1 MYLAQKQ
8 MYSQHP
14 SYTNGSSQ
22 NVKKMI
28 ENFSYGLHQ
37 QIGKGFSSKVYKGQN
52 EVTGETVAIKV
63 IDKALLKTPLHHAL
77 LQSEIE
83 ALSTLDSQYIMK
95 LYKVFQTQNNTY
107 LITEFCE
114 NGDLGSKLTKIGKFP
129 EQQAQNVIF
138 GLVKAYKLLKQN
150 GIIHRDIK
158 PANVLLSSC
167 GTPKLADFGF
177 ATTPNSPPLLPNVN
191 VGSPLYMS
199 PQALKNNKYSDK
211 SDIWAIGVSAF
222 EIIFGQVPWQA
233 TSEKELAQK
242 MVSVQLTFPS
252 STKVSQ
258 ECKEFIKRCLVVN
271 EQERA
276 SIDELEK
283 HPWIRGPEL
292 AFQVNKQP
300 ALMKQKTLE
309 QPKEGKENSAKKLPG
324 DSIHRSGK
332 KHTTQITKPLGQQQ
346 KQTETSSFEIK
357 SNTSN
362 IEYTIMSQIN
372 FCKYLF
378 RVANLIENTNLFRTD
393 LLRDKLLFFA
403 IKNIMIKMYKLKDID
418 SNSLDIQGF
427 DAYKTSN
434 QFQSTQIT
442 IQQNFTK
449 YQSYFKNIWSSLQQ
463 NKNELSIDKKFDAVF
478 DENFTEFESFY
489 IIFNS
494 VLRQAIKELQ
504 KEIDKKL
511 GSDDLS
517 KSLPIDME
525 KDVVLLDYLVTY
537 FQLSQLTLETFNKPY
552 EFAQK
557 SKIEHIAEGSPVR
570 LTYGHFIEIKNKMS
584 DLEV

>member
-8 MYSQHP
+8 VYSQHP
-14 SYTNGSSQ
+14 SYPSSSSS

-77 LQSEIE
+77 LTSEIE

-114 NGDLGSKLTKIGKFP
+114 DGDLGSKLNKIGKFS
-129 EQQAQNVIF
+129 EQQTQNIVF

-158 PANVLLSSC
+158 PANVLLSQC

-222 EIIFGQVPWQA
+222 EILYGQVPWQA

-242 MVSVQLTFPS
+242 MVNVPLQFPS

-258 ECKEFIKRCLVVN
+258 ECKEFLKRCLTVN
-271 EQERA
+271 ENERA
-276 SIDELEK
+276 SIEELEK
-283 HPWIRGPEL
+283 HPWIKGPEL
-292 AFQVNKQP
+292 AFQVNRQP
-300 ALMKQKTLE
+300 TLLKQKTLE
-309 QPKEGKENSAKKLPG
+309 QTKEGKENSAKKLPC
-324 DSIHRSGK
+324 DSINRSAK
-332 KHTTQITKPLGQQQ
+332 KHTTQIIKPSGLQT
-346 KQTETSSFEIK
+346 KQTETSCFDIK
-357 SNTSN
+357 TTSSN

-378 RVANLIENTNLFRTD
+378 RVINLIETSNLIRIEY
-393 LLRDKLLFFA
+393 LKDKLIFFA
-403 IKNIMIKMYKLKDID
+403 LKNIMIKMYKLKDIE
-418 SNSLDIQGF
+418 SNPLDIIGF
-427 DAYKTSN
+427 DKYKTSP
-434 QFQSTQIT
+434 QFQSVQIM
-442 IQQNFTK
+442 IQSNFTK
-449 YQSYFKNIWSSLQQ
+449 YQSYFKNIWQNLQL
-463 NKNELSIDKKFDAVF
+463 NKSELQIDKKFDAIF

-494 VLRQAIKELQ
+494 VLRQAIKELH
-504 KEIDKKL
+504 KEIDRKL
-511 GSDDLS
+511 ISDDIT
-517 KSLPIDME
+517 KTLPGELE
-525 KDVVLLDYLVTY
+525 KEVVLLDYLVTY
-537 FQLSQLTLETFNKPY
+537 FQLSLLILDTFNKPT

-570 LTYGHFIEIKNKMS
+570 LTFGHFLEIKNKIN
-584 DLEV
+584 DLEI